1 MKFATIIV
9 TRSKSCHV
17 KTLHTIL
24 RMNIEC
30 IRNGHQ
36 NEITFVNDDPY
47 AKAKMIENHLPTS
60 DRILFVDFGISIDP
74 DSILELLKPHE
85 DVGCLVLPGVKEG
98 IDWAMFKE
106 KVTTNI
112 DEPIHQMGLNFDTTI
127 DQELSKDI
135 YTVKETSARAWIM
148 NCKHVSTTLKSS
160 KNDKRF
166 GVAMIPPRMDMM
178 FFKFKE
184 VGIKIIAYTAAKL
197 TMTYTHECVSNIIN
211 AAGVKVN

>member
-1 MKFATIIV
+1 MKFGTIIV

-24 RMNIEC
+24 RMNIAC
-30 IRNGHQ
+30 IQHGHK
-36 NEITFVNDDPY
+36 NEISFVTDDPY
-47 AKAKMIENHLPTS
+47 AKAKAIENHMKIC

-74 DSILELLKPHE
+74 DSIIELLKPHE

-98 IDWAMFKE
+98 IDWVMFKE
-106 KVTTNI
+106 KVHNNI
-112 DEPIHQMGLNFDTTI
+112 DEPVHQMGLNFDTTI
-127 DQELSKDI
+127 DQELSKDL

-148 NCKHVSTTLKSS
+148 NCKAVSDTLQSS

-178 FFKFKE
+178 FFKFKRSW
-184 VGIKIIAYTAAKL
+184 Y
-197 TMTYTHECVSNIIN
+197 
-211 AAGVKVN
+211 